1 MKRII
6 FLFILTIVMAAA
18 QAQPPMPENPD
29 MPTRPMRH
37 GHGARPPHPPF
48 DPVKFEKELE
58 QFIVTEA
65 ALTPSESAKFF
76 PVYREMR
83 KKQIA
88 YFGNMQRN
96 RFVDTSDNKA
106 CERAIREAD
115 QRDLDLKLLQREYHE
130 KFMVILSPAKAMKVI
145 RAEEKFHRQI
155 FRKAARRDAKR

>member
-18 QAQPPMPENPD
+18 QAQPPMPEGPD
-29 MPTRPMRH
+29 MPDRHMRH
-37 GHGARPPHPPF
+37 GQRHHRPPF
-48 DPVKFEKELE
+48 DPAKFEKELE
-58 QFIVTEA
+58 Q
-65 ALTPSESAKFF
+65 SAKFF
-76 PVYREMR
+76 PVFREMR
-83 KKQIA
+83 KKLMS
-88 YFGNMQRN
+88 YFSDMQRN

-155 FRKAARRDAKR
+155 FKKAARRDAKR

>member
-18 QAQPPMPENPD
+18 QAQAPMPEGPD
-29 MPTRPMRH
+29 MPARPMRH
-37 GHGARPPHPPF
+37 EQRHNRPPF